1 MLNCGLVLS
10 LPPISVM
17 SFIEKSVA
25 RLDQQDRLEALAQEL
40 GKSHYHY
47 SAPPKYYSVRPH
59 QPITRQRRRAALFNE
74 DLTPPPSVRWSR
86 IHQCC
91 PAHPEGA
98 VDGRAGGGLEGEKK
112 QQQQRPRAALPNASR
127 NWLVVQPVECCAL
140 LTDD

>member
-1 MLNCGLVLS
+1 
-10 LPPISVM
+10 M

-47 SAPPKYYSVRPH
+47 SAPPKYYSVRLHRPANR
-59 QPITRQRRRAALFNE
+59 TAANTCCSVNE
-74 DLTPPPSVRWSR
+74 ELLLLPTPAAAVRWSR

-98 VDGRAGGGLEGEKK
+98 VDGRAGGGLEGEE
-112 QQQQRPRAALPNASR
+112 QQRVCHYHDTLCQ
-127 NWLVVQPVECCAL
+127 VIMCAL
-140 LTDD
+140 H